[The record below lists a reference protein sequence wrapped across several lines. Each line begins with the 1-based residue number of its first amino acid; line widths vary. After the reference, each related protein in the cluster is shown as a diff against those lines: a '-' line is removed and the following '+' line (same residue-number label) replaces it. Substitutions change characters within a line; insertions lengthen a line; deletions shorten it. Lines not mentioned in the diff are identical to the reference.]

1 MTPPSAPPAPPTV
14 TLAEASRF
22 WFQLGW
28 VSFGGPAGQIALL
41 HQELVD
47 RRRWLSERRYLH
59 ALNYC
64 MLLPGPEAMQLATY
78 LGWLMHGVPGGL
90 IAGGLFVIPSVF
102 VLTALASLYAL
113 WGQLPL
119 LASVFAVLKPAVLA
133 IVLMA
138 AWRIGRRTLRTPL
151 QLALAVAGFLAL
163 AVLDLPYPLVVIV
176 AGLIGLAVA
185 RWRPA
190 LLASGGSHAPA
201 ASGSTAPD
209 PAAPPPALHDDHTAS
224 PDHARFSRRR
234 LALTLLIWALALLLP
249 LAALVIAGG
258 WAGTLALMARFFTRV
273 ALLSF
278 GGAYAVLPYVAQGAV
293 EHFGWLSAGQMLD
306 GLALGETTPGPLIMV
321 VAFVG
326 FMGGWNQSLA
336 AAVSPWPL
344 ALAAVAVTVWFTFLP
359 SFGFILAG
367 APLVEASRGD
377 LRFGA
382 PLSAIT
388 AVVVGVI
395 MSLALFFAGP
405 VLWPA
410 GSFNPWAALVVA
422 VALLLQLRWRWSVMQ
437 VIAAA
442 ALVGVLLRVVAP
454 LWR

>member
-1 MTPPSAPPAPPTV
+1 MVCCQSES
-14 TLAEASRF
+14 TLHDN
-22 WFQLGW
+22 G
-28 VSFGGPAGQIALL
+28 
-41 HQELVD
+41 D
-47 RRRWLSERRYLH
+47 
-59 ALNYC
+59 
-64 MLLPGPEAMQLATY
+64 LPGE
-78 LGWLMHGVPGGL
+78 PGGL

-102 VLTALASLYAL
+102 VLTALASIYAL

-119 LASVFAVLKPAVLA
+119 LAAVFAVLKPAVLA

-138 AWRIGRRTLRTPL
+138 AWRIGRRTLHTPL
-151 QLALAVAGFLAL
+151 LVALAITGFLAL
-163 AVLDLPYPLVVIV
+163 AAFKLPYPVVVIA
-176 AGLIGLAVA
+176 AGLVG
-185 RWRPA
+185 
-190 LLASGGSHAPA
+190 LLAARLRPSLLLPPRPH
-201 ASGSTAPD
+201 GSTAANEGTDRPD
-209 PAAPPPALHDDHTAS
+209 CLHDDHTDS

-234 LALTLLIWALALLLP
+234 LELTLLIWALALVLP
-249 LAALVIAGG
+249 LTALVAAGG
-258 WAGTLALMARFFTRV
+258 WNGSLALMARFFTRV

-293 EHFGWLSAGQMLD
+293 EHFGWLSAPQMLD

-336 AAVSPWPL
+336 SGSGPWPL
-344 ALAAVAVTVWFTFLP
+344 ALAATLVTVWFTFLP

-367 APLVEASRGD
+367 APLVEATRGD

-395 MSLALFFAGP
+395 ASLALFFAGP

-410 GSFNPWAALVVA
+410 GAFNPWAAVVVVAALVV
-422 VALLLQLRWRWSVMQ
+422 QLRFRWSVLQ
-437 VIAAA
+437 VIGAA
-442 ALVGVLLRVVAP
+442 ALVGAAWASMAWLLG
-454 LWR
+454 

>member
-1 MTPPSAPPAPPTV
+1 MPALPKPVTTGTV
-14 TLAEASRF
+14 SHVSLAEASRF
-22 WFQLGW
+22 WLQLGL

-41 HQELVD
+41 HRELVD

-90 IAGGLFVIPSVF
+90 IAGGLFIIPSVF
-102 VLTALASLYAL
+102 VLTALASVYAL

-138 AWRIGRRTLRTPL
+138 AWRIGRRTLHTPL
-151 QLALAVAGFLAL
+151 LVALAIAGFLAL
-163 AVLDLPYPLVVIV
+163 AAFKFPYPVVVIT
-176 AGLIGLAVA
+176 AGLIGLGAA
-185 RWRPA
+185 RWRPN
-190 LLASGGSHAPA
+190 LLVASKPHGAGSSDSQQDRP
-201 ASGSTAPD
+201 G
-209 PAAPPPALHDDHTAS
+209 ALHDDDSAS
-224 PDHARFSRRR
+224 PDHARFSKRR
-234 LALTLLIWALALLLP
+234 LAVTLLLWALATLAP
-249 LAALVIAGG
+249 LAALASFGG
-258 WAGTLALMARFFTRV
+258 WNGILALMARFFTRV

-293 EHFGWLSAGQMLD
+293 EQFNWLSASQMLD
-306 GLALGETTPGPLIMV
+306 GMALGETTPGPLIMV

-336 AAVSPWPL
+336 SGSGPWPL
-344 ALAAVAVTVWFTFLP
+344 ALIAVLVTVWFTFLP

-367 APLVEASRGD
+367 APLVEATRGD

-395 MSLALFFAGP
+395 ASLALFFAGP

-410 GSFNPWAALVVA
+410 GAFNPWAALVVA
-422 VALLLQLRWRWSVMQ
+422 VALFAQLRLSWSVLQ
-437 VIAAA
+437 VIGAAA
-442 ALVGVLLRVVAP
+442 AIGAVLAGVAALSS
-454 LWR
+454 

>member
-1 MTPPSAPPAPPTV
+1 MTPLVAPATPSTV
-14 TLAEASRF
+14 SLSEASRF
-22 WFQLGW
+22 WFRLGW

-41 HQELVD
+41 HRELVD

-64 MLLPGPEAMQLATY
+64 MLLPGPEATQLATY
-78 LGWLMHGVPGGL
+78 LGWLLHGVPGGL
-90 IAGGLFVIPSVF
+90 IAGGLFLLPSVL
-102 VLTALASLYAL
+102 VLTALASVYAL

-133 IVLMA
+133 IVLVA
-138 AWRIGRRTLRTPL
+138 AWRLGRRTLRTPL
-151 QLALAVAGFLAL
+151 QLALAIAGFVALAL
-163 AVLDLPYPLVVIV
+163 LDLPYPLVVIG
-176 AGLIGLAVA
+176 AGLIGVGVG

-190 LLASGGSHAPA
+190 LLAAGSSPGPA
-201 ASGSTAPD
+201 FLHRSAHDHSDLA
-209 PAAPPPALHDDHTAS
+209 PALHDDHTAT
-224 PDHARFSRRR
+224 PEHARFSRRR

-249 LAALVIAGG
+249 LVGLVIAGG
-258 WAGTLALMARFFTRV
+258 WNGTLALMARFFTRV

-293 EHFGWLSAGQMLD
+293 EQFGWLSASQMLD

-326 FMGGWNQSLA
+326 FMGGWNQALLA
-336 AAVSPWPL
+336 GLQPWSL
-344 ALAAVAVTVWFTFLP
+344 ALAAVLVTVWFTFLP

-377 LRFGA
+377 LRFAA

-395 MSLALFFAGP
+395 ASLALFFAGP

-410 GSFNPWAALVVA
+410 GAFNPWAAVVVVMALV
-422 VALLLQLRWRWSVMQ
+422 LQLRLRWSVLQ
-437 VIAAA
+437 VIGAAA
-442 ALVGVLLRVVAP
+442 GLGLVLAVLAKP
-454 LWR
+454 

>member
-1 MTPPSAPPAPPTV
+1 
-14 TLAEASRF
+14 
-22 WFQLGW
+22 
-28 VSFGGPAGQIALL
+28 
-41 HQELVD
+41 
-47 RRRWLSERRYLH
+47 
-59 ALNYC
+59 
-64 MLLPGPEAMQLATY
+64 
-78 LGWLMHGVPGGL
+78 
-90 IAGGLFVIPSVF
+90 
-102 VLTALASLYAL
+102 
-113 WGQLPL
+113 
-119 LASVFAVLKPAVLA
+119 
-133 IVLMA
+133 
-138 AWRIGRRTLRTPL
+138 
-151 QLALAVAGFLAL
+151 
-163 AVLDLPYPLVVIV
+163 
-176 AGLIGLAVA
+176 
-185 RWRPA
+185 
-190 LLASGGSHAPA
+190 
-201 ASGSTAPD
+201 
-209 PAAPPPALHDDHTAS
+209 
-224 PDHARFSRRR
+224 
-234 LALTLLIWALALLLP
+234 
-249 LAALVIAGG
+249 
-258 WAGTLALMARFFTRV
+258 MARFFTRV

-395 MSLALFFAGP
+395 VSLALFFAGP

-442 ALVGVLLRVVAP
+442 ALVGVLLRVVAS